1 MTPITYPPIAF
12 TGKAGAGKDTAFE
25 ELDRLVPYHRFALA
39 DPIKDLAIKVWGRE
53 ARSDRNKLQ
62 QLGRKVREIDEDAW
76 INLLLQRCEYAL
88 EWGVRVAVTDC
99 RYPNELY
106 RLRGE
111 GCLIVRV
118 SARRDQRILRLRAN
132 GKLQDEAD
140 LDDPSETALDD
151 FEVDYEVHNHT
162 DRDGLRRQLAYILDR
177 VAR

>member
-1 MTPITYPPIAF
+1 MTPITYPSIAF
-12 TGKAGAGKDTAFE
+12 TGKAGAGKDTAYE
-25 ELDRLVPYHRFALA
+25 ELTKLVPYWRYALA
-39 DPIKDLAIKVWGRE
+39 DPLKDLAAQVWGDE

-76 INLLLQRCEYAL
+76 INLLLKSCAHLLGR
-88 EWGVRVAVTDC
+88 GRVAVTDC

-118 SARRDQRILRLRAN
+118 SARRDQRIMRLRAN